1 MMGAL
6 VKQPVSVG
14 IEADQRAFQLYSSG
28 VFTEDCGTT
37 IDNAVLLVGYGHDD
51 KSNLDYWIMKNSWG
65 TTWGDKGYI
74 YLGKGNDP
82 NGEPYNDGKG
92 QCGVLMMGAYPNL

>member
-1 MMGAL
+1 
-6 VKQPVSVG
+6 
-14 IEADQRAFQLYSSG
+14 
-28 VFTEDCGTT
+28 
-37 IDNAVLLVGYGHDD
+37 
-51 KSNLDYWIMKNSWG
+51 MKNSWG

-92 QCGVLMMGAYPNL
+92 NVEF